1 LLLRYGSK
9 GEAFQF
15 PSLVILPFGEMKSG
29 TLSILVALV
38 ASTYTLYALA
48 AGLEARAFAAN
59 APHGYTPQTS
69 KCPSNAPTIRSA
81 SSLSV
86 EETTWL
92 EQRRPATVE
101 PMRDLLSRLKITGLD
116 TEGYIN
122 KHQSNFSALPNV
134 ALAISGGGY
143 RAMLNGAGVL
153 EAFDSRTPNSTSTG
167 QLGGLLQSATYLSG
181 TCNFDLLY
189 STLT

>member
-1 LLLRYGSK
+1 
-9 GEAFQF
+9 
-15 PSLVILPFGEMKSG
+15 MKCG
-29 TLSILVALV
+29 TLSILAAVVATSY
-38 ASTYTLYALA
+38 APCALA
-48 AGLEARAFAAN
+48 VELEARAFAAN
-59 APHGYTPQTS
+59 APYGYAPHTS

-92 EQRRPATVE
+92 QQRRRATVE
-101 PMRDLLSRLKITGLD
+101 PMRDFLSRLSIAGLD
-116 TEGYIN
+116 TDAYIN
-122 KHQSNFSALPNV
+122 IHQSNFSALPNV
-134 ALAISGGGY
+134 ALAISGGGL

-181 TCNFDLLY
+181 KCNFQLLCL
-189 STLT
+189 TLT